1 MGVYGRI
8 WLPMV
13 VYGCIWL
20 YKAVYGR
27 IWLPMAVY
35 VCRWLYMGIYGVWLH
50 MVEYCVKAHGGEAWN
65 PPRALTQFGT
75 LHQPAKRTA
84 DSAKRHRT
92 QRKINGTQRKS
103 AQHKLLGR
111 LSHNKC
117 CFDAAHWSRFILLGN
132 FRQSKLFL
140 RIAFGR
146 RRRRFP
152 SPPAG
157 SSAEPFV
164 VVVRRLPRET
174 TPKHSLNEDAPT
186 YQLTRSRFS
195 KQHRATQLAKQ
206 RIQKLCYPSPAC

>member
-1 MGVYGRI
+1 MAAYGCIWLHVAAYDCIRLHMAVYGCVC
-8 WLPMV
+8 LHMAA
-13 VYGCIWL
+13 YGCIWL
-20 YKAVYGR
+20 YILASGC
-27 IWLPMAVY
+27 IWLYMAVY

-50 MVEYCVKAHGGEAWN
+50 MVEYCVKAHGGEARN
-65 PPRALTQFGT
+65 PRRALTQFGT

-111 LSHNKC
+111 LSHNRC
-117 CFDAAHWSRFILLGN
+117 CFDAAHWSRFILLGS

-157 SSAEPFV
+157 SSAEPSSSSSSSV
-164 VVVRRLPRET
+164 AYRG
-174 TPKHSLNEDAPT
+174 
-186 YQLTRSRFS
+186 
-195 KQHRATQLAKQ
+195 KQ
-206 RIQKLCYPSPAC
+206 RQSTPSTKMHLLTS